1 MQFTNKQHHCGA
13 KWHATMPL
21 TFGIT
26 IDNTMIYNLH
36 IDIKWLLPG
45 LMLWSTLF
53 ATPAVFAASTTAPE
67 VSPAAVLV
75 SGDGFQSLHSI
86 RQVVEEF
93 LYKQLNSKYDDIEI
107 SIGQLGPHLKLA
119 ACPEN
124 MQAFLHAG
132 ARLRGYTTVGV
143 RCTDPNWKLYVSANI
158 KIFKDVLIAR
168 QPLARGVKLS
178 GKDFILERRDINTLY
193 TGYITDLN
201 DVIGKVLKRPL
212 VFGKAV
218 NPLMIESPNAIR
230 RGQRVTILAGNKR
243 FSVRMPGKALSNG
256 KPGQII
262 RVKNLS
268 SKRIIEGTVTYDG
281 YIRVRL

>member
-1 MQFTNKQHHCGA
+1 
-13 KWHATMPL
+13 
-21 TFGIT
+21 
-26 IDNTMIYNLH
+26 MIYNLH
-36 IDIKWLLPG
+36 TDIKWFLPG
-45 LMLWSTLF
+45 LMLCSTLF
-53 ATPAVFAASTTAPE
+53 AAPAVFATSMTAAEAP
-67 VSPAAVLV
+67 SAAMVV

-86 RQVVEEF
+86 RQIVEEF
-93 LYKQLNSKYDDIEI
+93 LHKQLDSKYDDVEI
-107 SIGQLGPHLKLA
+107 SIGQLGPRLKLA
-119 ACPEN
+119 PCPER
-124 MQAFLHAG
+124 MQPFLHAG

-143 RCTDPNWKLYVSANI
+143 RCTNPNWKLYVSANI

-168 QPLARGVKLS
+168 RPLARGMKLS

-218 NPLMIESPNAIR
+218 NPLMIESPNAVR
-230 RGQRVTILAGNKR
+230 RGQRITILAGNKR
-243 FSVRMPGKALSNG
+243 FSVRMPGKALSDG

-268 SKRIIEGTVTYDG
+268 SKRIIEGTVTYEG
-281 YIRVRL
+281 YVRVRL